1 MAYDRKRLDTLVRQG
16 MMPAKSLPILHR
28 ALDKLKAGQ
37 TLTPYE
43 REGISKLMDKVMS
56 FSMGDD
62 ITYNRQRLHTQKTR
76 YQTEEH
82 TVAENKKGK

>member
-1 MAYDRKRLDTLVRQG
+1 MAYDKKRLDTLIRQG

-43 REGISKLMDKVMS
+43 REGIYK
-56 FSMGDD
+56 
-62 ITYNRQRLHTQKTR
+62 
-76 YQTEEH
+76 
-82 TVAENKKGK
+82 

>member
-62 ITYNRQRLHTQKTR
+62 ITYQSPKITYSKN
-76 YQTEEH
+76 
-82 TVAENKKGK
+82 